1 MKIITNFRK
10 KICRALDDPVF
21 SDLFFRK
28 LKIFLG
34 VKLLIETT
42 EEVSVDQAFEREASI
57 TREFNSFFFF
67 SLLSKKQRERT
78 IIKRDDWRSQKLR
91 RNENGSRNRVS
102 HRLFRVTYR
111 TTLFGFVFIASCGT
125 KLHKRLPARSFCPPF
140 LCYIMRSV

>member
-10 KICRALDDPVF
+10 KFVGLSMI
-21 SDLFFRK
+21 LF
-28 LKIFLG
+28 LVIFFLESLG

-57 TREFNSFFFF
+57 TRELNSFFFF
-67 SLLSKKQRERT
+67 FLLSKKQRERT

-102 HRLFRVTYR
+102 HRLFRVTHR